1 MAMAPG
7 LMMPPGVHARNV
19 VPFVVGSSK
28 STAQHRHRKSKAK
41 EKPPHST
48 TEAKQ
53 SQAGQEPAERAG
65 VPPRERV
72 VV

>member
-1 MAMAPG
+1 MAMALG
-7 LMMPPGVHARNV
+7 LMMPPGVHARNI

-48 TEAKQ
+48 TDTKQ
-53 SQAGQEPAERAG
+53 SKAGQGKAARG
-65 VPPRERV
+65 PPSAPG
-72 VV
+72 